1 MNFYTE
7 VINEVNRADKEHR
20 IKQGLVS
27 SFSSSMEKLV
37 RNDPWDKPRVVQLA
51 AIAKPC
57 IKCGTGLIPEGAK
70 RNITPSFLK
79 KSYYLCNGCSATK
92 VRERYKLHKAVI
104 SLQRQIR
111 RKKVKLAKLLGGIG
125 APSS

>member
-7 VINEVNRADKEHR
+7 VLNEINRADKKRR
-20 IKQGLVS
+20 IKQGSVS
-27 SFSSSMEKLV
+27 SFTSSMERLV
-37 RNDPWDKPRVVQLA
+37 RNDPYDRPRVAQVA

-57 IKCGTGLIPEGAK
+57 IKCGTGLIPEGTN
-70 RNITPSFLK
+70 RNITPSFVK

-92 VRERYKLHKAVI
+92 VRERYKLHKRVI

-111 RKKVKLAKLLGGIG
+111 RRKVQLAKLLGGIG